1 MVLLMLLTRGLG
13 LGFFSLKMM
22 LKTQPLCTVANWY
35 PGGRVLSEVAK
46 NSFIA
51 SLGRGAN
58 ASKLCVPTQ
67 RDLVRSFYSS
77 GSRMGLLIRIRVCAG
92 SALL

>member
-1 MVLLMLLTRGLG
+1 
-13 LGFFSLKMM
+13 MM
-22 LKTQPLCTVANWY
+22 LKTQPLCTGANWN
-35 PGGRVLSEVAK
+35 PGGRVLSEVE

-67 RDLVRSFYSS
+67 RDLVRSLQQWFKDGPADKDQGLCRVHIPSVQRSS
-77 GSRMGLLIRIRVCAG
+77 DVR
-92 SALL
+92 